1 MDTVLISLIT
11 SLIVSLI
18 TFTLGVKS
26 GKNQS
31 DRQQLKEFYKKMT
44 VHFQELKRL

>member
-26 GKNQS
+26 GKINQIDS
-31 DRQQLKEFYKKMT
+31 N
-44 VHFQELKRL
+44 

>member
-31 DRQQLKEFYKKMT
+31 DRQQLKEFYKK
-44 VHFQELKRL
+44 